1 MPGSELLYT
10 QVRASKLTAGILAM
24 SRVLA
29 VNVVSVIS
37 SVLAATLAC
46 LMTAGPSASWVSDA
60 PSEPTDCVADQAD
73 TPGSEPVPAISSTTT
88 GSFELRPEVLNF
100 KSEGK
105 YITGFL
111 SLPDGYTVRDVYIP
125 SVMLNGVVY
134 ASTSFGPH
142 NPVVELKNK
151 DCLMLK
157 FDKEWA
163 QEVLQ
168 TGPSVPVWVIGSFVD
183 GSQFMAS
190 GEVTVVA

>member
-1 MPGSELLYT
+1 
-10 QVRASKLTAGILAM
+10 M
-24 SRVLA
+24 SRVP
-29 VNVVSVIS
+29 VVTVVSVIS
-37 SVLAATLAC
+37 SALAAVLAS
-46 LMTAGPSASWVSDA
+46 LMIAGPSVSWVSDA
-60 PSEPTDCVADQAD
+60 PSEPTDGGADQAD
-73 TPGSEPVPAISSTTT
+73 TSGSEPVPATSYATYGTL
-88 GSFELRPEVLNF
+88 ELRPEVLNF

-142 NPVVELKNK
+142 NPVVEFKNK

-163 QEVLQ
+163 HEVLQ
-168 TGPSVPVWVIGSFVD
+168 AGSCVPVWVIGSFVD

-190 GEVTVVA
+190 GEVTVVV